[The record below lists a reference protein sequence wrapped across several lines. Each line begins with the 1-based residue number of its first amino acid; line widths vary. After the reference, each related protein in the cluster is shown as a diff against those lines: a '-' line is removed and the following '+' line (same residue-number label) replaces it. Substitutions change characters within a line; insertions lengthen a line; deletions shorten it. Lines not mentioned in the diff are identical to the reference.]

1 MQTERRMQCY
11 HLQNPG
17 YIARPRATVS
27 KLDYFLS
34 GWVGQGSAVDEHS
47 AELIHSAVTWAETGD
62 ALSLVK
68 PLIKSCDFFLNSSL
82 FNTDVSDAS
91 V

>member
-34 GWVGQGSAVDEHS
+34 GGVGQGSAVDEHS
-47 AELIHSAVTWAETGD
+47 AKLIHSAVTWAETGV

-68 PLIKSCDFFLNSSL
+68 PRIKSCDYKLLGTSL
-82 FNTDVSDAS
+82 QMSPMLAV
-91 V
+91 